1 MLLDP
6 DEISDIVTQDVTM
19 QCVDAAGQ
27 SLVLEAT
34 LGYDVQDPYA
44 VTTTFRTDQCEV
56 PWTFARELLTRGLTS
71 PVGEGDVHVWP
82 SRNDSE
88 QDVVV
93 IKLSSLDDLQRG
105 DSAMIHRCAK
115 VPDAP
120 AGDWRSGSAL
130 RSHRRG
136 HWFEPSIAHSREE
149 ARWVR
154 T

>member
-44 VTTTFRTDQCEV
+44 VTTTFRTDQYEV

-71 PVGEGDVHVWP
+71 PVGEGDVQVWP

-93 IKLSSLDDLQRG
+93 IKLSSLDGELVARARFADVTRFVNQTLAR
-105 DSAMIHRCAK
+105 
-115 VPDAP
+115 VPVGTEGTLINVDELIGQLLA
-120 AGDWRSGSAL
+120 
-130 RSHRRG
+130 
-136 HWFEPSIAHSREE
+136 
-149 ARWVR
+149 V
-154 T
+154 